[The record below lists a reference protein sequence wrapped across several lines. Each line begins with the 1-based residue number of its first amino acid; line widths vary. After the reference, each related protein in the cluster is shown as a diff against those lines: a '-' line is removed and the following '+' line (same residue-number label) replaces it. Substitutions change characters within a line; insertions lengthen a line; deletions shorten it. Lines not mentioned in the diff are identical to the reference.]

1 MKLLLYFSSLF
12 AFAFCGQVVIDA
24 SLVGRS
30 FDGIGGLSG
39 GGATSRL
46 LIDYPGIFKS

>member
-1 MKLLLYFSSLF
+1 MKLLLLLTLF
-12 AFAFCGQVVIDA
+12 AVAFCQQVVIDA

-30 FDGIGGLSG
+30 FDGFGGLSG

-46 LIDYPGIFKS
+46 LIDYPGIY